1 MISRLRSNHPT
12 GGHAGLIET
21 EGEQTAMRR
30 RNALGKYAA
39 QLVLSTASQS
49 NPADTAGER
58 RLQASAKY
66 TF

>member
-1 MISRLRSNHPT
+1 
-12 GGHAGLIET
+12 
-21 EGEQTAMRR
+21 MRR

-49 NPADTAGER
+49 NPAGTAGER